1 MTEALL
7 LLAQQVAPALPG
19 GGQPDLL
26 EARQMQALS
35 LGVHI
40 PLVCFGI
47 AFPAM
52 FQFVEGLYQ
61 RTGAETFKRLAVKW
75 SKVALTLFA
84 VGVVTGTI
92 LSFEFG
98 LLWPEFMASFGQVF
112 GIAFALEGISFFVEA
127 IFMAIYVYGWQR
139 LSPRAHFL
147 TGVPIVISG
156 FAGSFNVIAVNGWMN
171 DPGGFDVVAGKV
183 ADPRPWEAMFND
195 AMAHEVFH
203 MYLAGYVVAGFIVA
217 GVYSVAWLRG
227 RRDTYVHTALVVALS
242 FACLA
247 APVRVIVGDWAAR
260 SVGERQPVKL
270 AAFEGLAQT
279 TKGASFTLGGVFDE
293 DEQRVRWGIE
303 IPHLLSL
310 LAKHDPNGT
319 ITGLDSVP
327 PEDRPPVNVVR
338 FAFQTMVGIG
348 TALALL
354 GAVFFLT
361 WWRRRRLPRSRWF
374 FRAVVAAGPLALVA
388 LIAGWIPTEVG
399 RQPWIVYE
407 VMRTEQAVTSADG
420 LEVGYAALVAVY
432 VSLAAAVV
440 WLLRRLASKPPD
452 TEVDEPF
459 GAGFWDLTAGGAQR
473 GGRVR
478 GMIQRSMSPVWEA
491 NHVWLIFVLVVVW
504 TAFPVAFASIFS
516 TLSIPLFLAALGII
530 FRGAAFAF
538 RGQAGTIREARALGA
553 VFASSSVLIP
563 FCFGA
568 AIGGVA
574 SGRVEVGNAT
584 GEVWSSWLNP
594 TSVLIG
600 ALGVVTGAHLAAVFL
615 AADSRRAGQ
624 EDLVRAF
631 RARALGS
638 GVAAGALA
646 LAGLLV
652 VRSDARDLF
661 DGLTSGIGLACVVVS
676 GAFGIATLA

>member
-1 MTEALL
+1 MVDLVVAQALSETL
-7 LLAQQVAPALPG
+7 G
-19 GGQPDLL
+19 GGPQPDLL

-35 LGVHI
+35 LAVHI

-52 FQFVEGLYQ
+52 FLFVEGLYL
-61 RTGAETFKRLAVKW
+61 RTGDETFKRLAVKW

-171 DPGGFDVVAGKV
+171 DPGGFDVVGGKV
-183 ADPRPWEAMFND
+183 ASPRPWTAMFND
-195 AMAHEVFH
+195 AMAHELFH

-247 APVRVIVGDWAAR
+247 APVQVIVGDWAAR
-260 SVGERQPVKL
+260 SVTERQPVKL
-270 AAFEGLAQT
+270 AAFEGLVKT
-279 TKGASFTLGGVFDE
+279 TKGAPFTIGGVFDE

-303 IPHLLSL
+303 VPRLLSI
-310 LAKHDPNGT
+310 LAKHDPNAT
-319 ITGLDSVP
+319 ITGLDSVA

-348 TALALL
+348 TGLALL

-388 LIAGWIPTEVG
+388 LIAGWITTEVG

-420 LEVGYAALVAVY
+420 LEAGYVALVLVY
-432 VSLAAAVV
+432 L
-440 WLLRRLASKPPD
+440 
-452 TEVDEPF
+452 
-459 GAGFWDLTAGGAQR
+459 
-473 GGRVR
+473 
-478 GMIQRSMSPVWEA
+478 
-491 NHVWLIFVLVVVW
+491 
-504 TAFPVAFASIFS
+504 
-516 TLSIPLFLAALGII
+516 
-530 FRGAAFAF
+530 
-538 RGQAGTIREARALGA
+538 
-553 VFASSSVLIP
+553 
-563 FCFGA
+563 
-568 AIGGVA
+568 
-574 SGRVEVGNAT
+574 
-584 GEVWSSWLNP
+584 
-594 TSVLIG
+594 
-600 ALGVVTGAHLAAVFL
+600 
-615 AADSRRAGQ
+615 
-624 EDLVRAF
+624 
-631 RARALGS
+631 ALGS
-638 GVAAGALA
+638 GVLWMLRRLA
-646 LAGLLV
+646 RQG
-652 VRSDARDLF
+652 
-661 DGLTSGIGLACVVVS
+661 
-676 GAFGIATLA
+676 